1 MYLSLAQ
8 PLTSAAAR
16 ATTITPPTVVDDTAT
31 IAFNATGSTGDINV
45 LANDTAGSNPIDSAT
60 LTVTSGPS
68 HGTTS
73 IVGGKIRYVP
83 STNFSGAD
91 QLTYR
96 VRDTASIQC
105 QTDGR
110 VSITVDEAP
119 PVAPTAVGD
128 SATCPHDSHVDISV
142 LANDVAGSRSIAP
155 TSVAVASGPSHGTT
169 SLPGGGVIRYTSTLT
184 YAGADTF
191 TYTVADTADLTS
203 NAALV
208 SVTVDP
214 GTPPTPTPP
223 TAIADTASCSF
234 NSFVDINVVS
244 NDVAG
249 TNAISP
255 GTTAVVTSPAHGT
268 AVHQGSGII
277 RYTPTTGYSGS
288 DSFTYTVADGS
299 SHTSNAA
306 LVSIT
311 VAANP
316 NYTNGYLYRSRFRVP
331 RALLQTALADV
342 IVTYDR
348 TATEFKTTSHTGGQ
362 VTSSTGGDIRFED
375 NGGTKLK
382 HRLVKYDGAT
392 GRVRAYLLIPATTAD
407 VDYGGFVYVGKASAS
422 EEDAAG
428 LYANTI
434 SAHNCQTGAD
444 LSGGGRNFTMTGVTA
459 GTALEESAQ
468 FDGSNSTGLY
478 SAAGLSA
485 YYGLDKI
492 TIELWADP
500 AAADIGTDHG
510 LVCLG
515 PSQGDAFSNHT
526 FVLSLDQQGFYGLAT
541 NVITG
546 TIRIGD
552 DSMRIESAAN
562 VQAAS
567 IQHLALKWKT
577 GNLPQLLINGVA
589 TVPTFCGEAANQS
602 SQDGVAL
609 DGVTTAPTS
618 GGLRLACGPVGPST
632 GDFKGQLAELRI
644 YNSRRGSNTVTAEV
658 QSYLDSATFMGFSTF
673 DLSNVNQGPVAV
685 PVPTTCTKGGS
696 DFVNVL
702 PQCFEPD
709 GSSMTIIARTSGAHG
724 TVKIVC
730 PYTSGG
736 TYTILVG
743 DTITGATSGATAV
756 ITNISTAS
764 GSFAGGDA
772 AGNLRWSTQTGVFQA
787 ENINVGA
794 NLNVAT
800 IDPTAGQV
808 RYDHDNGSSTSDSF
822 TYTISDGSLTS
833 TGKVTVTIPPPVAT
847 ATDASFDVADV
858 VIGNTIDVT
867 GTSDANRMATL
878 VAQINS
884 LGVPTVAT
892 KIRLANGVYDTAG
905 QTLGTATSRAQVS
918 GDTLTISTPA
928 TQAAPI
934 IIEALNLHG
943 AKIYALNNIKTTG
956 SNIIFHKLRV
966 ESSAFV
972 DTGTLNRISRCRVRD
987 INAVYGQGSFAIK
1000 LDPGSTKFRADH
1012 NEITVDNW
1020 PAGNYQTFVTSK
1032 TAKRRSAFHVNT
1044 ARGGA
1049 TDAQV
1054 DENVNKNWV
1063 PTYWSFDSNWVHHTP
1078 PKPDGATYGT
1088 ANNEYDSGYCHA
1100 LPIGTSSGDSR
1111 LRCAGL
1117 IFHNIVEDCYT
1128 SDGLLEPKISDLT
1141 IWGNTL
1147 RRWPGPGGFPT
1158 AQGNRGKGQFNLRQ
1172 GWWCTIIANYIKS
1185 IGLLDM
1191 WGGFQ
1196 TVAGN
1201 TLGSTDIALE
1211 MRSGNNNFDDFAGS
1225 GSNYVRA
1232 YQQQWFENTGK
1243 IIIGSRFSST
1253 EDLVPFQCKIDLAA
1267 SATNLDVQ
1275 RESGTIFSAVNPG
1288 TGAPPNGLPAYDTA
1302 VELTSPTT
1310 TASTD
1315 ADKIAQAGTMVT
1327 AGDVGPWATY
1337 TPLPAWGPGI
1347 TTRAL

>member
-31 IAFNATGSTGDINV
+31 IAFNATGATGDINV

-119 PVAPTAVGD
+119 AP
-128 SATCPHDSHVDISV
+128 AT
-142 LANDVAGSRSIAP
+142 
-155 TSVAVASGPSHGTT
+155 
-169 SLPGGGVIRYTSTLT
+169 
-184 YAGADTF
+184 
-191 TYTVADTADLTS
+191 
-203 NAALV
+203 
-208 SVTVDP
+208 
-214 GTPPTPTPP
+214 
-223 TAIADTASCSF
+223 
-234 NSFVDINVVS
+234 
-244 NDVAG
+244 
-249 TNAISP
+249 
-255 GTTAVVTSPAHGT
+255 
-268 AVHQGSGII
+268 
-277 RYTPTTGYSGS
+277 
-288 DSFTYTVADGS
+288 
-299 SHTSNAA
+299 
-306 LVSIT
+306 
-311 VAANP
+311 
-316 NYTNGYLYRSRFRVP
+316 YTNGYLYRSRFRVP
-331 RALLQTALADV
+331 RALLQTALTNV

-348 TATEFKTTSHTGGQ
+348 SATEFKTIANGGQ

-375 NGGTKLK
+375 SGGTQLK
-382 HRLVKYDGAT
+382 HRLVTYSATT
-392 GRVRAYLLIPATTAD
+392 GRVRAYVLTPATTAD
-407 VDYGGFVYVGKASAS
+407 ADFGGFVYVGKASAS
-422 EEDAAG
+422 EADASG
-428 LYANTI
+428 LYANAI
-434 SAHNCQTGAD
+434 SAHNCRTGAD
-444 LSGGGRNFTMTGVTA
+444 LSGGGKTFTMTGVTS
-459 GTALEESAQ
+459 GSALEEAGQ
-468 FDGSNSTGLY
+468 YAGANSNGLY
-478 SAAGLSA
+478 SGAGLSA
-485 YYGLDKI
+485 YYGLSAL
-492 TIELWADP
+492 TVELWADP
-500 AAADIGTDHG
+500 AATDIGTDHG

-515 PSQGDAFSNHT
+515 PSSGDAFSNHT
-526 FVLSLDQQGFYGLAT
+526 FVISLDAAGFYGLGT
-541 NVITG
+541 NLITG
-546 TIRIGD
+546 TIRVGGD
-552 DSMRIESAAN
+552 DSMRIESASNA
-562 VQAAS
+562 QSAA
-567 IQHLALKWKT
+567 IQHLALRWRS
-577 GNLPQLLINGVA
+577 GHLPSLLINGVA
-589 TVPTFCGEAANQS
+589 TTPSFVGESKNAT
-602 SQDGVAL
+602 SQPGVSL
-609 DGVTTAPTS
+609 TGTTQAPTS
-618 GGLRLACGPVGPST
+618 GGLRLGAGPVGAAT
-632 GDFKGQLAELRI
+632 GDYKGQLAELRV
-644 YNSRRGSNTVTAEV
+644 YNSVRTAQTIAAEV

-685 PVPTTCTKGGS
+685 PAAITCVNGGS
-696 DFVNVL
+696 ITANVL
-702 PQCFEPD
+702 AQSFEPD
-709 GSSMTIIARTSGAHG
+709 GSAMTVTAKTNGSHG
-724 TVKIVC
+724 TVSIGAG
-730 PYTSGG
+730 P
-736 TYTILVG
+736 TYILTYLHDG
-743 DTITGATSGATAV
+743 SAT
-756 ITNISTAS
+756 
-764 GSFAGGDA
+764 
-772 AGNLRWSTQTGVFQA
+772 
-787 ENINVGA
+787 
-794 NLNVAT
+794 
-800 IDPTAGQV
+800 
-808 RYDHDNGSSTSDSF
+808 TSDSF

-833 TGKVTVTIPPPVAT
+833 TGKVTVTIPAVT
-847 ATDASFDVADV
+847 VTDASFDVADV
-858 VIGNTIDVT
+858 VIGNTIDIT
-867 GTSDANRMATL
+867 GTSNPNRMATL
-878 VAQINS
+878 VATLNT
-884 LGVPTVAT
+884 LGVPSVAT
-892 KIRLANGVYDTAG
+892 KIRLANGVYAVDG
-905 QTLGTATSRAQVS
+905 QTLGTAATAAQAS
-918 GDTLTISTPA
+918 GDTLTIRTLA

-943 AKIYALNNIKTTG
+943 AKVYALNNIKTTG

-1012 NEITVDNW
+1012 SEITVDNW
-1020 PAGNYQTFVTSK
+1020 PAGNYQTFATNK

-1044 ARGGA
+1044 ARGAA

-1054 DENVNKNWV
+1054 DGNVNKTWV

-1147 RRWPGPGGFPT
+1147 RRWPGPGGWST

-1172 GWWCTIIANYIKS
+1172 GWWCTVIANYIKS
-1185 IGLLDM
+1185 VGLIDM

-1201 TLGSTDIALE
+1201 MLGSTDIHLD
-1211 MRSGNNNFDDFAGS
+1211 MRAGNNDFDDFAGS
-1225 GSNYVRA
+1225 GGNYVRA
-1232 YQQQWFENTGK
+1232 YQQQWFENTGAVH
-1243 IIIGSRFSST
+1243 IGSRFGAT
-1253 EDLVPFQCKIDLAA
+1253 ETLPPLQCKIDRTTAQVIIEGA
-1267 SATNLDVQ
+1267 G
-1275 RESGTIFSAVNPG
+1275 ESGTTFSAVKPG
-1288 TGAPPNGLPAYDTA
+1288 PGAPPNGLPAYDAA